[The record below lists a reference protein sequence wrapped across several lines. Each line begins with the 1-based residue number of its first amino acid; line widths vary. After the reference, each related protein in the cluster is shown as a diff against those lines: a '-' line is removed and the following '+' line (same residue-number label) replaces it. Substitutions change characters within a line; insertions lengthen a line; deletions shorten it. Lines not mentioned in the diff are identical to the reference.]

1 MTRTLVSLNRG
12 EVALIKEIRGGRSV
26 RQRLGR
32 LGLHP
37 SDKIRVVRNGFFG
50 GPILIEVHG
59 VEVGIGRG
67 MAEQIEVDTG
77 EAEC

>member
-1 MTRTLVSLNRG
+1 MTKTLVDLSRG

-37 SDKIRVVRNGFFG
+37 SDKVRVVQNGFFG
-50 GPILIEVHG
+50 GPVLIEVHG

-67 MAEQIEVDTG
+67 MAEQIEVETG
-77 EAEC
+77 ESAC

>member
-1 MTRTLVSLNRG
+1 MIKTLNHLNRG
-12 EVALIKEIRGGRSV
+12 EVALIKEIRGGRSI

-37 SDKIRVVRNGFFG
+37 SDRIRVVQNGFFG

-67 MAEQIEVDTG
+67 MAEQIEVETG
-77 EAEC
+77 EAE

>member
-1 MTRTLVSLNRG
+1 MTKTLNHLTRG
-12 EVALIKEIRGGRSV
+12 EVALIKEIRGGRSI

-37 SDKIRVVRNGFFG
+37 SDKIRVVQNGFFG

-67 MAEQIEVDTG
+67 MAEQIEVETG
-77 EAEC
+77 EAA